1 MNQGPPQKEPSQ
13 KRRRTY
19 TAAAWTSIAVS
30 AALTLALIDWT
41 NTGRPRPLWALLLP
55 ALSGILGWIAGLLA
69 NKPLLSFLAAA
80 FGLLAI
86 PAAIFSVT
94 LHQGP

>member
-1 MNQGPPQKEPSQ
+1 MNQVPPQKEPSQ

-55 ALSGILGWIAGLLA
+55 ALSGILGWIAGL
-69 NKPLLSFLAAA
+69 
-80 FGLLAI
+80 
-86 PAAIFSVT
+86 
-94 LHQGP
+94 